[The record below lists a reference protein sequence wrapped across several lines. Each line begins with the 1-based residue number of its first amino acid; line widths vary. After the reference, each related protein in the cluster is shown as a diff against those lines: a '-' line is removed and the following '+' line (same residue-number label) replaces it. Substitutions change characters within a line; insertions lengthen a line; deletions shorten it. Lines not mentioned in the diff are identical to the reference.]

1 MSYSIQAEK
10 LSKSFNNNVILS
22 DISFQWEGGKVYGLI
37 GRNGSG
43 KTLLMRMLCGLTP
56 VSSGTLLVNGVN
68 ITQRKIIPPG
78 IGAVIETPSF
88 LPTFNGFRNLC
99 FLAELRG
106 KIGKDEVRQAIK
118 RVGLNP
124 DMRKHVSKYSLGMRQ
139 RLGIAQAIMEE
150 PGILILDEP
159 MNGLDADGISM
170 VHDLIRLYREKGRLI
185 ILASHMI
192 DDVMATCDKVY
203 AIKDGKLEE
212 KLPG

>member
-1 MSYSIQAEK
+1 MSYTIQAEN

-22 DISFQWEGGKVYGLI
+22 DVNFQWEGGKVYGLI

-43 KTLLMRMLCGLTP
+43 KTLLMRMICGLTP
-56 VSSGTLLVNGVN
+56 VSSGSLIVNGVN
-68 ITQRKIIPPG
+68 ITQRKIVPPG

-88 LPTFNGFRNLC
+88 LPAFSGFRNLC

-106 KIGKDEVRQAIK
+106 KIGKDEVRQAMET
-118 RVGLNP
+118 VGLDP
-124 DMRKHVSKYSLGMRQ
+124 RMRKHVGKYSLGMRQ
-139 RLGIAQAIMEE
+139 RLGLAQATMED

-159 MNGLDADGISM
+159 MNGLDADGITM
-170 VHDLIRLYREKGRLI
+170 VHNLIDLYRKKGRLI

-203 AIKDGKLEE
+203 AVKDGKLQE
-212 KLPG
+212 KEAV

>member
-10 LSKSFNNNVILS
+10 LSKSFNGNAILS
-22 DISFQWEGGKVYGLI
+22 DVSFQWEGGKVYGLI

-43 KTLLMRMLCGLTP
+43 KTLLMRMICGLTP
-56 VSSGTLLVNGVN
+56 ASGGTLLVNGVN
-68 ITQRKIIPPG
+68 ITQRKIIPQG
-78 IGAVIETPSF
+78 IGAVIETPAF
-88 LPTFNGFRNLC
+88 LPAFNGFRNLC

-118 RVGLNP
+118 SVGLNP
-124 DMRKHVSKYSLGMRQ
+124 DMRKHVGKYSLGMRQ

-170 VHDLIRLYREKGRLI
+170 VHDLIHLYREKGRLI

-192 DDVMATCDKVY
+192 DDVMATCDTVY
-203 AIKDGKLEE
+203 AIKDGKLSEIE
-212 KLPG
+212 PK

>member
-22 DISFQWEGGKVYGLI
+22 DVSFQWEGGKVYGLI

-43 KTLLMRMLCGLTP
+43 KTLLMRMICGLTP
-56 VSSGTLLVNGVN
+56 ASGGTLLVNGVN
-68 ITQRKIIPPG
+68 ITQRKIIPQG
-78 IGAVIETPSF
+78 IGAVIETPAF
-88 LPTFNGFRNLC
+88 LPAFNGFRNLC

-106 KIGKDEVRQAIK
+106 KIGKEEVRQAIK
-118 RVGLNP
+118 SVGLNP
-124 DMRKHVSKYSLGMRQ
+124 DMRKHVGKYSLGMRQ

-170 VHDLIRLYREKGRLI
+170 VYDLIHLYREKGRLI

-192 DDVMATCDKVY
+192 DDVMATCDTVY
-203 AIKDGKLEE
+203 AIKDGKLSEIE
-212 KLPG
+212 PK

>member
-10 LSKSFNNNVILS
+10 LSKSFNGNAILS
-22 DISFQWEGGKVYGLI
+22 DVSFQWEGGKVYGLI

-43 KTLLMRMLCGLTP
+43 KTLLMRMICGLTP
-56 VSSGTLLVNGVN
+56 ASGGTLLVNGVN
-68 ITQRKIIPPG
+68 ITQRKIIPQG
-78 IGAVIETPSF
+78 IGAVIETPAF
-88 LPTFNGFRNLC
+88 LPAFNGFRNLC

-106 KIGKDEVRQAIK
+106 KIGKEEVRQAIK
-118 RVGLNP
+118 SVGLDPN
-124 DMRKHVSKYSLGMRQ
+124 MRKHVSKYSLGMRQ

-192 DDVMATCDKVY
+192 DDVMATCDTVY
-203 AIKDGKLEE
+203 AIKDGKLSEIE
-212 KLPG
+212 TV